1 VTRKFDDLDEEIGEG
16 ARSPVAGV
24 TSALQAGANLGRK
37 AGPKSNGPKS
47 DGLTLDGAST
57 PRTNRSEL
65 PIYLVL
71 QASWF
76 AAFGLQMVLFPYI
89 IANILGENGA
99 RLGLAQMSLSIP
111 SILFILLGGVIAER
125 TDGRVML
132 GILHAMAAIPA
143 AMLAWW
149 IVDGQVA
156 FVIMILYGLAMGSI
170 GAFMMPARDA
180 ILNEVVARRAEGGS
194 SITLQQGVA
203 YATLVQFGGQI
214 LGLTLAGFASQW
226 GVVSLLIVQA
236 GIVAIGAGAA
246 IFLKKGQSIQTGRVG
261 IGAAFGDIWDGVTTV
276 TRSPVLL
283 PMTLSMV
290 AVGVFIIGSFLV
302 VLPLINRDVY
312 GMGSDGIRNMFV
324 TFWAGAFVSSVALTR
339 MRRASRPGR
348 MLLLAQFLGSICIL
362 LLVLRLPYPAFLSLV
377 FVWGL
382 AAGVSITMSRA
393 IVQEVAPM
401 DRLARVLSVYQL
413 GFMGGAPLGAALMGI
428 LSDVFGPLQVAFVPA
443 FGMAIMVIWIALATP
458 IWTLQMAQPDAPSP
472 VTPKPD

>member
-1 VTRKFDDLDEEIGEG
+1 
-16 ARSPVAGV
+16 
-24 TSALQAGANLGRK
+24 
-37 AGPKSNGPKS
+37 
-47 DGLTLDGAST
+47 
-57 PRTNRSEL
+57 
-65 PIYLVL
+65 
-71 QASWF
+71 
-76 AAFGLQMVLFPYI
+76 
-89 IANILGENGA
+89 
-99 RLGLAQMSLSIP
+99 
-111 SILFILLGGVIAER
+111 
-125 TDGRVML
+125 
-132 GILHAMAAIPA
+132 
-143 AMLAWW
+143 
-149 IVDGQVA
+149 
-156 FVIMILYGLAMGSI
+156 
-170 GAFMMPARDA
+170 MPARDA